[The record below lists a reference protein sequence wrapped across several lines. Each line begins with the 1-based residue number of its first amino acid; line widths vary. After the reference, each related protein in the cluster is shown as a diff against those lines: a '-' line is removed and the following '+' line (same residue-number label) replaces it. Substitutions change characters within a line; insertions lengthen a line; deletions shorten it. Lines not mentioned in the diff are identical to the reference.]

1 MKSSIKNFL
10 IGIFL
15 IAGLGVF
22 VSLVLFLRPRVG
34 DEKQTL
40 FVRFS
45 TINKINVGT
54 RVLFAGKAV
63 GEVTKINEIY
73 HARETQPSDGLG
85 RLYFYQLTLKID
97 SNVHVY
103 STDEVSIQTSG
114 LMGEKS
120 IAIIPKTPPKGVIPE
135 MITDKTPFY
144 ADSIDPIENTITR
157 LSAIGDKLD
166 ETAGMVKTW
175 FEQNEASLSHAI
187 SSFGA
192 AMTQI
197 DTATRT
203 LNEEQL
209 IPKLSEGA
217 TAITSSM
224 QKVDDALACMT
235 KDGVF
240 ENFGTVVANLKTASN
255 SFDSICK
262 DLADGQGTIG
272 KLLHNDDIYMRMTAL
287 MSKADTMMNDVNHY
301 GILFHLN
308 KGWQRTRTKQ
318 LNAMNAL
325 SSPDSFKDYFQTE
338 IDQIN
343 TTMARL
349 SMLIDKAQQDNSAVL
364 DTPKFRENF
373 VELLR
378 KVKEMS
384 DNLHLYNEQLAEAGK

>member
-1 MKSSIKNFL
+1 MTNSFKNFL

-15 IAGLGVF
+15 IAGLGIF
-22 VSLVLFLRPRVG
+22 VSLVLFLRPHVG
-34 DEKQTL
+34 DEKQIL

-103 STDEVSIQTSG
+103 STDEISVQTSG

-175 FEQNEASLSHAI
+175 FEQNEATLSVAI
-187 SSFGA
+187 SSFGQ

-197 DTATRT
+197 DIATRT

-209 IPKLSEGA
+209 IPQLKKGA
-217 TAITSSM
+217 AALTSSL
-224 QKVDDALACMT
+224 QKVDDALVCMT
-235 KDGVF
+235 KDNVF
-240 ENFGTVVANLKTASN
+240 ENFGTITANLKTAST

-262 DLADGQGTIG
+262 ELANGQGTIG
-272 KLLHNDDIYMRMTAL
+272 KLLHGDDIYMRMTAL
-287 MSKADTMMNDVNHY
+287 MSKADTMMNDINHY
-301 GILFHLN
+301 GVLFHLN

-318 LNAMNAL
+318 LNTMNAL
-325 SSPDSFKDYFQTE
+325 NTPDAFKDYFQTE

-349 SMLIDKAQQDNSAVL
+349 SMLIDKAQNDPTAVL

-384 DNLHLYNEQLAEAGK
+384 DNLHLYNEQLAHGQ